1 MRALL
6 FTLICLLH
14 IPAYAGVFDQASTA
28 SSNVFNN
35 SSDFLPVEQAFKVQV
50 LENPDGSVAI
60 RFTNAQGYYLYRHRL
75 SFSTDTAGVRV
86 GDPQLPDGIARH
98 DEFFGDIEAYY
109 ETLDITLPVN
119 NPDNRPY
126 TLDVG
131 YQGCADKGLC
141 YPPEVHSFALN
152 SPNSPNSSVSSAWTW
167 QEIALFFLAGL
178 GLTFT
183 PCVLPMLPILTGVV
197 LRGQIG
203 GTRGF
208 ALSSVYVVSMALCF
222 ALLGAL
228 MGMFGAELNI
238 QARLQSPWVL
248 VPFAAFFALFAL
260 AMFGVFELRLPQ
272 CISGPL
278 NRLSSKTSGGS
289 LLGAALLG
297 VFSSLLVSPCVS
309 APLAAALL
317 YISASG
323 DAIGGGLKLLAL
335 GLGMGTPLVLFAT
348 GGGAILPKSG
358 AWMVAVRNG
367 FGVLLLA
374 VALWLLDRVLPEQ
387 ITLMLWGALAAG
399 VAIQLGTLE
408 FSKKSTAQKMAQLLG
423 LALLLYA
430 LSAWVGALQGQTN
443 PLQPLGQPSSTS
455 STALNNSASIL
466 NNNAATASTTWQN
479 FTAVTAL
486 QAQLEQAQQAGQPAV
501 VDWYA
506 DWCISCKIIERNVLE
521 HPQVRE
527 LFAQGN
533 YQLLRLD
540 ITENSAEHRALLNQ
554 FKLFGPPVIQF
565 FATNG
570 DELEQLRVVGEVDAA
585 EFVERLQQAK
595 TQL

>member
-14 IPAYAGVFDQASTA
+14 IPAYAGLFDQAST
-28 SSNVFNN
+28 STSNVFNN
-35 SSDFLPVEQAFKVQV
+35 SSDFLPVEQAFKVQA
-50 LENPDGSVAI
+50 LENSDGSVAI
-60 RFTNAQGYYLYRHRL
+60 RFSNAQGYYLYRHRL
-75 SFSTDTAGVRV
+75 SFSTDTAGVSF
-86 GDPQLPDGIARH
+86 GDAQLPDGMARS

-109 ETLDITLPVN
+109 GTLDITLPVD
-119 NPDNRPY
+119 NPDNLPY

-152 SPNSPNSSVSSAWTW
+152 SSISSASSAWTW

-260 AMFGVFELRLPQ
+260 AMFGLFEMRLPQ
-272 CISGPL
+272 FISGPL
-278 NRLSSKTSGGS
+278 NTLSSKTSGGS

-323 DAIGGGLKLLAL
+323 DAVGGGLKLLAL
-335 GLGMGTPLVLFAT
+335 GLGMGAPLVLFAT
-348 GGGAILPKSG
+348 GGGSILPKSG

-408 FSKKSTAQKMAQLLG
+408 FSKKSTMQKMAQLLG
-423 LALLLYA
+423 LALLIYA

-443 PLQPLGQPSSTS
+443 PLQPLGQPNSTSAGVFNNSVSSLNSSTP
-455 STALNNSASIL
+455 ASGP
-466 NNNAATASTTWQN
+466 AWQTI
-479 FTAVTAL
+479 TAVTAL
-486 QAQLEQAQQAGQPAV
+486 QAQLEQAKQAGQPAV

-540 ITENSAEHRALLNQ
+540 ITENTAEHRALLNQ

-565 FATNG
+565 FAEDG
-570 DELEQLRVVGEVDAA
+570 SELEQLRVVGEVDAV
-585 EFVERLQQAK
+585 EFIERLQQAAA
-595 TQL
+595 LR

>member
-14 IPAYAGVFDQASTA
+14 IPAYAGLFDQASPST
-28 SSNVFNN
+28 SNVFNN
-35 SSDFLPVEQAFKVQV
+35 SSDFLPVEQAFKVQA
-50 LENPDGSVAI
+50 LENSDGSVAI
-60 RFTNAQGYYLYRHRL
+60 RFSNAQGYYLYRHRL
-75 SFSTDTAGVRV
+75 AFSTESPGVSF
-86 GDPQLPDGIARH
+86 GDAQLPNGKARS

-109 ETLDITLPVN
+109 GTLDITLPVN
-119 NPDNRPY
+119 NPENLPY

-152 SPNSPNSSVSSAWTW
+152 SPVSSASSVWTW

-197 LRGQIG
+197 LRGEIG

-208 ALSSVYVVSMALCF
+208 ALSSVYVLSMALCF
-222 ALLGAL
+222 AVLGAL

-248 VPFAAFFALFAL
+248 VPFAAFFAFFAL
-260 AMFGVFELRLPQ
+260 AMFGLFEMRLPQ
-272 CISGPL
+272 FISGPL
-278 NRLSSKTSGGS
+278 NKLSGKTSGGS

-323 DAIGGGLKLLAL
+323 DAWGGGLKLLAL
-335 GLGMGTPLVLFAT
+335 GLGMGAPLVLFAT
-348 GGGAILPKSG
+348 GGGSILPKSG
-358 AWMVAVRNG
+358 AWMVAVRNA

-374 VALWLLDRVLPEQ
+374 VALWLLDRVLPGPV
-387 ITLMLWGALAAG
+387 TLMLWGALAAG
-399 VAIQLGTLE
+399 VAIQLRTLE
-408 FSKKSTAQKMAQLLG
+408 FNSKSTTGKMAQLLG
-423 LALLLYA
+423 LALLVYA
-430 LSAWVGALQGQTN
+430 LSAWIGALQGQSN
-443 PLQPLGQPSSTS
+443 PLQPLTHTASNNSSGMPNTNPDTTNNP
-455 STALNNSASIL
+455 STATSE
-466 NNNAATASTTWQN
+466 WQTI
-479 FTAVTAL
+479 TAVDAL
-486 QAQLEQAQQAGQPAV
+486 QVQLERAKQAGQPAI

-506 DWCISCKIIERNVLE
+506 DWCISCKVIERNVLE
-521 HPQVRE
+521 HPEVRQ
-527 LFAQGN
+527 LFGQGN

-540 ITENSAEHRALLNQ
+540 ITENTPEHRALLNQ

-565 FATNG
+565 FAEDGN
-570 DELEQLRVVGEVDAA
+570 ELEQLRVVGEVDAP
-585 EFVERLQQAK
+585 EFIERLHQAAA
-595 TQL
+595 LR